1 MRMAWT
7 IAAMVAAAAAAAV
20 AATTAA
26 IPASAA
32 SLRHDHPLIGIWRIA
47 LPDSACTETYRL
59 RADGTTLVFS
69 NEEVAESSFT
79 VSDQPDKNGFYK
91 QVDTITKDN
100 GKRDCSGEI
109 TKPGRAVTSYVRFN
123 PSGNLFIMCA
133 EPNLDRCI
141 GPFIRVRGLG
151 I

>member
-7 IAAMVAAAAAAAV
+7 IAVMVAAAV
-20 AATTAA
+20 ATTTV
-26 IPASAA
+26 ITPASAA

-47 LPDSACTETYRL
+47 LPDSACTETYRM

-69 NEEVAESSFT
+69 NEEVAESTFT

-91 QVDTITKDN
+91 QVDKIVKDN
-100 GKRDCSGEI
+100 GKRDCSGNI

-123 PSGNLFIMCA
+123 PNGNLFIMCA
-133 EPNLDRCI
+133 EPDLDHCI